1 MNRVV
6 AFFSADYGTFVIG
19 NLVSEDISSKQV
31 RLRHPALVDWKGG
44 SMIAFSEIYKGDE
57 FVFRYTLAVN
67 DASKSLQEAYRDYL
81 NNFSA

>member
-19 NLVSEDISSKQV
+19 KLVSEDVSSKQV

-44 SMIAFSEIYKGDE
+44 SMIELGQIYKGDE

-67 DASKSLQEAYRDYL
+67 DASATLQETYWDYL
-81 NNFSA
+81 NTPSA